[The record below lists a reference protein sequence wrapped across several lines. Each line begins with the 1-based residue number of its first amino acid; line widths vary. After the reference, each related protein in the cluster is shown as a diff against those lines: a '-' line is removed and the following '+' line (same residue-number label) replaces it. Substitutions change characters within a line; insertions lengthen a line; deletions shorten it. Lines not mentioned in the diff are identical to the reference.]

1 MQCAKIFSL
10 TALPCMRGSAV
21 GEKIFAH
28 RNLQPNFFA
37 QCRCQQ
43 HYFCLVQM
51 IARKVCRTQL
61 NAKKVAWCNYKQ
73 KMMPST
79 ENKKGKSK
87 GRTGKLSFANR
98 EGRPS
103 TLRHSNLSFRSNISS
118 VFEFQKRVE
127 LQLIFLEVLNRAVIF
142 ENISKLSFG
151 PRQNMFRWKS
161 YCAERYSFFH
171 RWQSFSF
178 SHRISSAVSLPSK
191 YHSFEKWSY
200 FHLFFCFLW
209 KLFFV
214 WANLLR
220 EATLR
225 TLISWNLSFCV
236 HSSLC
241 EKLMQNFRWILFE
254 GTRGKQRV
262 QVFRNGPRK
271 LSFSG

>member
-1 MQCAKIFSL
+1 MMRLVLSLSTASRKSSQPRAKE
-10 TALPCMRGSAV
+10 
-21 GEKIFAH
+21 EKV
-28 RNLQPNFFA
+28 NLAFVN
-37 QCRCQQ
+37 
-43 HYFCLVQM
+43 H
-51 IARKVCRTQL
+51 
-61 NAKKVAWCNYKQ
+61 
-73 KMMPST
+73 
-79 ENKKGKSK
+79 
-87 GRTGKLSFANR
+87 

-127 LQLIFLEVLNRAVIF
+127 LRLIFLEVLNRAVIL

-161 YCAERYSFFH
+161 YCTERYSFFH

-178 SHRISSAVSLPSK
+178 SHHISSAVSFPSK

-209 KLFFV
+209 NLF
-214 WANLLR
+214 LS
-220 EATLR
+220 E
-225 TLISWNLSFCV
+225 LICWEKQLYELWSPEIFHFASTV
-236 HSSLC
+236 VPSAK
-241 EKLMQNFRWILFE
+241 KLMQNFRWILFE